1 MLLFT
6 SRRWPAIKAV
16 IARAGAAFLI
26 LVTPFAVFLHN
37 HGYGYANSAVLLC
50 LFALALFALALG
62 VVAALSRLLEV
73 LVLAGLLA
81 LFADF
86 QFHPPKGIIGLAII
100 GVGLAGALW
109 VVRQHAVRI
118 VTVTMATM
126 LLATMLLP
134 SRSVAAGT
142 DLPAAVRRHGD
153 GPLLVHVILDEHV
166 GVEGFRGVSSPE
178 FRSRLRSFFVER
190 GFLLFGRAYSE

>member
-6 SRRWPAIKAV
+6 SPRWPAIKAV

-26 LVTPFAVFLHN
+26 LVTPFAVFLQY

-62 VVAALSRLLEV
+62 VVASLSRLLEV

-100 GVGLAGALW
+100 GVGLASALW

-126 LLATMLLP
+126 LLATLLLP
-134 SRSVAAGT
+134 SRSV
-142 DLPAAVRRHGD
+142 
-153 GPLLVHVILDEHV
+153 
-166 GVEGFRGVSSPE
+166 
-178 FRSRLRSFFVER
+178 
-190 GFLLFGRAYSE
+190 